1 MTENKGLHLE
11 DMMREFVLPHIKK
24 QLNNKDELVA
34 MLADY
39 NITRLDSMFVPKEA
53 VRRYNQKVVKDLI
66 AGKIPDPYDQNQAEG
81 QVQGELNQTGNT
93 RFIDPENVSWKDVFK
108 DLVWDLEVQI
118 TNEQSDKQT
127 VLTTLNTL
135 LQTIMAKQGMPFT
148 PQETLV
154 VNKILQ
160 QTGIISPLEF
170 SQVQSASQQQQ
181 MQAPQPGQP
190 VQPGQPGQ
198 PQFGQPQP
206 APQPQPGQPQP
217 TPPIAAPA
225 PA

>member
-1 MTENKGLHLE
+1 
-11 DMMREFVLPHIKK
+11 
-24 QLNNKDELVA
+24 